1 MDNSF
6 VIYHNKRCSKSRNA
20 LEIIHNKNI
29 TPLVIEYMHEHLTIQ
44 TLKNIVKML
53 GIVPEDLVRKKEQ
66 LYKEQF
72 KGHKLTSANWLK
84 ILSKHPELMERPI
97 IVKNKKVII
106 GRDTEK
112 LIDFLN
118 E

>member
-1 MDNSF
+1 LDNSF
-6 VIYHNKRCSKSRNA
+6 VIYHNKRCSKSRKA
-20 LEIIHNKNI
+20 LEIIHDKNI
-29 TPLVIEYMHEHLTIQ
+29 TPQVVEYMHQPLDEKK
-44 TLKNIVKML
+44 LKELIKML
-53 GIVPEDLVRKKEQ
+53 GIAPEDIVRKKEQ
-66 LYKEQF
+66 LYKEHF

-97 IVKNKKVII
+97 IVKNKKAII
-106 GRDTEK
+106 GRDTDK